1 LKTEPILV
9 LSIKTERKEKR
20 MTTTIAQST
29 LPSSNQKVLY
39 LAFELSQSQWKLGF
53 TIGIGQPPRIRT
65 IPARDLNALQ
75 WEIQQGRQRFQLPG
89 STPVMSCYE
98 AGRDGFWLHR
108 YLCAQGVG
116 NMIVDSASIEVNR
129 RMKRAKT
136 DRLDVGKLLLMLMR
150 YHSGER
156 KVWRII
162 TVPDE
167 ETEDRRQFHRELADL
182 KVERTGHINRIKG
195 LLSSQGICLPI
206 ESDFLDSLNAV
217 RLWNGK
223 PLPPEL
229 AIRLEHEYN
238 RILFVN
244 QQISD
249 LEAYRR
255 KTIRTSQL
263 PSVQQV
269 RQLMLLKGIGINSA
283 WLFVMEFFSWRA
295 FHNRRE
301 VGALAGLTSTPFQ
314 SGSTSHEQ
322 GISKAGNRHIRAIA
336 IEIAWGWLRFQ
347 PDSKL
352 SRWYQQRFAQGSS
365 RVRRIGI
372 VALARK
378 LLIELWRY
386 LETGIPPE
394 GAVLHT
400 T

>member
-1 LKTEPILV
+1 
-9 LSIKTERKEKR
+9 

-29 LPSSNQKVLY
+29 LSSSNQMVLY
-39 LAFELSQSQWKLGF
+39 LAFELSQNQWKLGF

-65 IPARDLNALQ
+65 IAARDLDALR
-75 WEIQQGRQRFQLPG
+75 WEIQQARQRFQLPERA
-89 STPVMSCYE
+89 PVLSCYE

-108 YLCAQGVG
+108 YLYAHGVA
-116 NMIVDSASIEVNR
+116 NVIVDSASIEINR
-129 RMKRAKT
+129 RRRRAKT

-150 YHSGER
+150 YHFGER

-162 TVPDE
+162 TVPNE
-167 ETEDRRQFHRELADL
+167 EVEDRRQFHRELADL
-182 KVERTGHINRIKG
+182 KVERTSHINRIKG
-195 LLSSQGICLPI
+195 LLSGQGICLSI
-206 ESDFLDSLNAV
+206 TSDFLDSLDTV

-223 PLPPEL
+223 PLPPGL
-229 AIRLEHEYN
+229 HSRLEREFK
-238 RILFVN
+238 RILLLN
-244 QQISD
+244 QQIAE

-255 KTIRTSQL
+255 KIIRTSQL
-263 PSVQQV
+263 PSIQQV
-269 RQLMLLKGIGINSA
+269 RQLMRLKGIGINSA

-314 SGSTSHEQ
+314 SGGTSHEQ

-347 PDSKL
+347 PNSKL

-365 RVRRIGI
+365 RLRRIGI

-394 GAVLHT
+394 GA
-400 T
+400 

>member
-1 LKTEPILV
+1 
-9 LSIKTERKEKR
+9 
-20 MTTTIAQST
+20 MTTIAQST
-29 LPSSNQKVLY
+29 LPISNQKVLF
-39 LAFELSQSQWKLGF
+39 LAFDLSQSQWKLGF
-53 TIGIGQPPRIRT
+53 TIGLGQPPRIRT
-65 IPARDLNALQ
+65 ISARDLDALQ
-75 WEIQQGRQRFQLPG
+75 MEIQQADQRFGLPE
-89 STPVMSCYE
+89 STPVKSCYE

-108 YLCAQGVG
+108 YLCGHDIANV
-116 NMIVDSASIEVNR
+116 IVDSSSIEVNR
-129 RMKRAKT
+129 RMRRAKT
-136 DRLDVGKLLLMLMR
+136 DRLDVGKLLLMLVR

-162 TVPDE
+162 HVPNE
-167 ETEDRRQFHRELADL
+167 ETEDSRQFHRELADL
-182 KVERTGHINRIKG
+182 KVGRTSHINRIKG
-195 LLSSQGICLPI
+195 LLSGQGICLSI
-206 ESDFLDSLNAV
+206 ESDFLDTMKAV
-217 RLWNGK
+217 RLWNGN

-229 AIRLEHEYN
+229 QMRLEREYN
-238 RILFVN
+238 QILFIN
-244 QQISD
+244 QQIAG

-263 PSVQQV
+263 PSIQQV
-269 RQLMLLKGIGINSA
+269 RQLMQLKGIGINSA

-314 SGSTSHEQ
+314 SGDSHHEQ
-322 GISKAGNRHIRAIA
+322 GISKAGNRHIRALA

-372 VALARK
+372 VTLARK

-394 GAVLHT
+394 GAVLQT
-400 T
+400 M